1 MREKLTAAI
10 LVLAGAM
17 SLASCTVP
25 RNTEPRTTDDAVET
39 VTVTEDDGSRS
50 YSEEK
55 VYENI
60 DRIADDL
67 ADCNYDDLCSRC
79 VSTPYGLG
87 SLMPVVEEEEDDDDD
102 SYKVTDNMLLI
113 KNMIASTITY
123 EIDETS
129 FKAKMLEKK
138 YSVDVTFSYK
148 DYSKIVKMRDKFLGA
163 ADFNTLM
170 AEMDDRISQT
180 VTLEFVK
187 KDKHYLLVNPEDLE
201 SLYTYDI
208 PELEFMKDHFDMIE
222 DSYMTGPGWDP
233 YTESYYDTNTFE
245 FVINLDAYAS
255 NYMWRYRYLISE
267 ETEPEWTRI
276 YLSDTIVDKYPTGIH
291 LTYTQEEN
299 FSTGFYCF
307 IIYDVQ
313 SGEIYGW
320 EFNVYNTED
329 IIPPTP
335 TQWSEWTF
343 FTEETGETEET

>member
-10 LVLAGAM
+10 LILAGVL
-17 SLASCTVP
+17 SLASCNVP
-25 RNTEPRTTDDAVET
+25 GTAATDETEEK

-60 DRIADDL
+60 AKIADDL

-79 VSTPYGLG
+79 VSNPSGLG
-87 SLMPVVEEEEDDDDD
+87 SLMPVVEEEDDDDV

-129 FKAKMLEKK
+129 FKGKMLEKR

-148 DYSKIVKMRDKFLGA
+148 DYSKIVRMRDKFLGA

-170 AEMDDRISQT
+170 AEEEDMIDQT
-180 VTLEFVK
+180 FTLEFVK
-187 KDKHYLLVNPEDLE
+187 KDKHYLLANAEDLA
-201 SLYTYDI
+201 SLYTYDL
-208 PELEFMKDHFDMIE
+208 PELEFMRDHFDMIE

-245 FVINLDAYAS
+245 FVVNLDAYAS
-255 NYMWRYRYLISE
+255 NYIWRYRYLISE

-276 YLSDTIVDKYPTGIH
+276 YLSDNIVDKYPTGIH

-329 IIPPTP
+329 IVPPTP
-335 TQWSEWTF
+335 TEWSEWTF
-343 FTEETGETEET
+343 FADETGETEEPD